1 MENIWLQNTIEWDSK
16 VEVSL
21 EQVTA
26 KEQEIRTE
34 LQRIHDRE
42 ISDRMKESM
51 SLAEIETGLFNSM
64 IGNTT
69 TILSSTLNFEEPS
82 VQEEEQYRNIWHYL
96 GSLVYAGWP
105 TKLCQIW
112 DLIVNRYWIDIDSA
126 TDTDIMNFTMAA
138 MDTLDK
144 EKFNSVVIYEE
155 YIKEH
160 LLKIDQEL
168 EKKGYKL
175 VDPTVN
181 LL

>member
-1 MENIWLQNTIEWDSK
+1 
-16 VEVSL
+16 
-21 EQVTA
+21 
-26 KEQEIRTE
+26 
-34 LQRIHDRE
+34 
-42 ISDRMKESM
+42 
-51 SLAEIETGLFNSM
+51 
-64 IGNTT
+64 
-69 TILSSTLNFEEPS
+69 
-82 VQEEEQYRNIWHYL
+82 
-96 GSLVYAGWP
+96 
-105 TKLCQIW
+105 
-112 DLIVNRYWIDIDSA
+112 
-126 TDTDIMNFTMAA
+126 MNFTMAA